1 MVNYT
6 FISKKKYDLINLQSY
21 LNNVFFNSNIT
32 VNSINYHYDDN
43 ELIFN
48 LSDNLD
54 SSGFYLL
61 QNSIKNYSLSNITV
75 INKVYKPE
83 NIIIDKIIE
92 NSPVFKNIKNWTYPG
107 YNIKKLD
114 NIEFKSYLKENYLN
128 EHLNNNNFN
137 YSVRLLDVTN
147 KKILGSGT
155 YNNYIETENKFL
167 LSNLNSTKA
176 NLELQLQK
184 NTSAGYYIELN
195 SLTFNY
201 IL

>member
-21 LNNVFFNSNIT
+21 LNNIFLSSNIT
-32 VNSINYHYDDN
+32 INNINYQYDDN

-48 LSDNLD
+48 LSSNLD

-61 QNSIKNYSLSNITV
+61 QNSIKNYSLSNINV

-83 NIIIDKIIE
+83 IIIIDRIIE
-92 NSPVFKNIKNWTYPG
+92 NSPVFKNIKSWTYPG